1 MATNRSRCRRGRSP
15 GRCFACAARDL
26 PRLGGTGT
34 GDLNVKVFVWTPDEL
49 TDVQRELFTELA
61 KHEGEGP
68 KRKGGF
74 WSKLKE
80 TLGV

>member
-1 MATNRSRCRRGRSP
+1 LS
-15 GRCFACAARDL
+15 
-26 PRLGGTGT
+26 
-34 GDLNVKVFVWTPDEL
+34 
-49 TDVQRELFTELA
+49 DVQRELFTELA

-68 KRKGGF
+68 KRKAGF

>member
-1 MATNRSRCRRGRSP
+1 MTGLTVLRIRAKG
-15 GRCFACAARDL
+15 L
-26 PRLGGTGT
+26 PRLAGNGV
-34 GDLNVKVFVWTPDEL
+34 GDLNVTVFVWTPDEL
-49 TDVQRELFTELA
+49 TETQRQLFLEIA